1 MLPLYFTPEDMEQL
15 TGTAAVGEDH
25 VTGAASVSSVIVYC
39 CCCSHY
45 FPFFAGEC
53 INQVRTIASL
63 YANLHRLLRAC
74 PHVDLPIIAEGFSY
88 HDFRWAVSTV
98 MSRQNK
104 IVLNHEAKVFSPALI
119 PLWDFCNHC
128 QGQVE
133 RHTDRQTDRQTDTL
147 TFAFYTFTEVFFNFI
162 SY

>member
-1 MLPLYFTPEDMEQL
+1 MRLERFLFRQSL
-15 TGTAAVGEDH
+15 F
-25 VTGAASVSSVIVYC
+25 YC

-45 FPFFAGEC
+45 FPFFTGEC

-133 RHTDRQTDRQTDTL
+133 RHTDRQTHRQRDI
-147 TFAFYTFTEVFFNFI
+147 TFAFYTFTEVFFTLIHTEVYELLMPLHYLCADFNRL
-162 SY
+162 